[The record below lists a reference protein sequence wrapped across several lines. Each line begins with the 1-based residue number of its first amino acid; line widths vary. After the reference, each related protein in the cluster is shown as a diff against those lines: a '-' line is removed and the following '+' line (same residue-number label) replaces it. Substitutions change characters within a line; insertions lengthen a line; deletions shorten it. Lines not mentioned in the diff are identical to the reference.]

1 MSQTKYLK
9 GDCSHCGGRI
19 EYPAELIGIAVDC
32 PHCGQSTDLTLATP
46 PHSSTIPRTVIVWTI
61 IAVLVLGGGL
71 AGAIAALHRAQRLA
85 TARQQEREAAT
96 AAASNS
102 ALPAANVAAPQKDF
116 LISPVLFEKTPGTS
130 LIHAVGSVTNLA
142 SKQRFGVKLELDL
155 LDQSGR
161 KIGIARDYQPVIEA
175 GGQWRFHAPVIDSK
189 AASAVVSS
197 IKED

>member
-1 MSQTKYLK
+1 
-9 GDCSHCGGRI
+9 
-19 EYPAELIGIAVDC
+19 
-32 PHCGQSTDLTLATP
+32 
-46 PHSSTIPRTVIVWTI
+46 
-61 IAVLVLGGGL
+61 VLGGGL

-85 TARQQEREAAT
+85 AARQQEREAAT

-102 ALPAANVAAPQKDF
+102 ALPASNIAAPRNDF
-116 LISPVLFEKTPGTS
+116 LISSVTFEKTTGTS

-161 KIGIARDYQPVIEA
+161 KIGIARDYQPVIEP
-175 GGQWRFHAPVIDSK
+175 GGQWRFHAPVLDSK
-189 AASAVVSS
+189 ATSAVVSS